1 MLWSTAMYKN
11 DLVHVASSDSKVE
24 DIWQKAQ
31 KLSIDEKAELVQKLL
46 DKESDLIVISAN
58 SHLVDY
64 IIAQMSLLSSEGLA
78 YVLRAIA
85 PRITSEK
92 KKPRC

>member
-1 MLWSTAMYKN
+1 MYTN
-11 DLVHVASSDSKVE
+11 DLVHVDSSDSQVE
-24 DIWQKAQ
+24 DIWQKAE

-78 YVLRAIA
+78 YVFKAIA
-85 PRITSEK
+85 PRLGSK
-92 KKPRC
+92 NK

>member
-1 MLWSTAMYKN
+1 MYTN
-11 DLVHVASSDSKVE
+11 DLVHVDSSDSKVE
-24 DIWQKAQ
+24 DIWQKAE

-46 DKESDLIVISAN
+46 DKESDLNVISAN

-78 YVLRAIA
+78 YVLKAIA
-85 PRITSEK
+85 PRLGSK
-92 KKPRC
+92 NK

>member
-1 MLWSTAMYKN
+1 MYTN
-11 DLVHVASSDSKVE
+11 DLAHVDSSNSKVE
-24 DIWQKAQ
+24 DIWQKAE

-78 YVLRAIA
+78 YVLKAIA
-85 PRITSEK
+85 PRLGSK
-92 KKPRC
+92 NK